1 MEILNILLQ
10 AQEGAQGSGM
20 MNIIMIVLMI
30 VVFYFFMIR
39 PQQKKQ
45 KELQNFQN
53 SLTKGSKVLT
63 ASGVYGKITG
73 VADNYFMVEIANN
86 VEIKVQKS
94 SVYPTNEETK

>member
-1 MEILNILLQ
+1 MLTTSILLQ
-10 AQEGAQGSGM
+10 AQQGGGM
-20 MNIIMIVLMI
+20 SSLIMIVALI
-30 VVFYFFMIR
+30 VIFYFFMIR

-53 SLTKGSKVLT
+53 ALTKGSKVLT